1 MTATTISTNAITT
14 VAGKPILNST
24 GSILQVIQTVKGD
37 TFSVAP
43 GANTFGTVTGLS
55 ASITPSSSSSKIL
68 VTLDMYVGC
77 SAYQVGI
84 RLYRNGTFIGGGTP
98 EGSRTAATWYHNA
111 YSTYTGTMTYTC
123 IRAGGMYLDSPA
135 STSALTYTIGI
146 KDYASNTAY
155 VNRSNQYQN
164 TSDYDH
170 NGISTITLM
179 EISA

>member
-1 MTATTISTNAITT
+1 MSILSAAKITDLSGKTILQN
-14 VAGKPILNST
+14 T

-77 SAYQVGI
+77 SSYQVGI

-98 EGSRTAATWYHNA
+98 EGSRTAATWYHNN
-111 YSTYTGTMTYTC
+111 YTSYTYAMAYTC

-135 STSALTYTIGI
+135 SASAITYTIGI
-146 KDYASNTAY
+146 KDYSSNTAY

-179 EISA
+179 EVSA